1 MNMTIHPSTA
11 SGSVAAPPSKSMT
24 HRALILAALA
34 RGRSRIRNPLTADD
48 TEATA
53 SVLQRLGVGLDRG
66 EEWVVD
72 GGEPHAPDGELHCR
86 GSGTTLRF
94 MAAICALVDGECQL
108 TGGPSLSSRPV
119 GPLLDALGQLGVSSD
134 SRGGLPPVT
143 IRGTGR
149 IGGGEARLPGDVS
162 SQFVSALLAVAPLAE
177 APVEITLTTRLES
190 RLYVAM
196 TMDAM
201 RAFGVEAEAS
211 ADMRRLTAPLKPYR
225 AATVTVEGDWSS
237 AAYPLAAGA
246 LGGEVTVKG
255 LNPDSSQADKA
266 ILPLLIGMGAR
277 TSTSTDAVK
286 VTPSGLRGVEA
297 DLSDCPDLFPVVS
310 ALCAAAEGES
320 RLTGLA
326 RLRLKESDRVAAM
339 AEGLTRMGAEIRYD
353 ADSATIRGGPLR
365 GAEVDPWG
373 DHRIAMSL
381 AVLALHAGGETT
393 IRDAGC
399 VSKSYPGFWG
409 DLSAIGG
416 RVEKV

>member
-1 MNMTIHPSTA
+1 
-11 SGSVAAPPSKSMT
+11 MT
-24 HRALILAALA
+24 HRAIILAALA

-53 SVLQRLGVGLDRG
+53 HVLEKLGVGLDRG

-72 GGEPHAPDGELHCR
+72 GGDLRAPAGELHC
-86 GSGTTLRF
+86 GESGTTLRF
-94 MAAICALVDGECQL
+94 MAATCALVDGECRL
-108 TGGPSLSSRPV
+108 TGGSSLSSRPV
-119 GPLLDALGQLGVSSD
+119 GPLLDALGQLGVGSD

-149 IGGGEARLPGDVS
+149 IGGGPARLPGDVS

-190 RLYVAM
+190 RPYVAM

-211 ADMRRLTAPLKPYR
+211 PDMRRLTAPVVPYK

-266 ILPLLIGMGAR
+266 ILPLLSEMGAQVSVSGGSFR
-277 TSTSTDAVK
+277 VSA
-286 VTPSGLRGVEA
+286 SGLRGIEA

-339 AEGLTRMGAEIRYD
+339 AEGLTRMGAEIRCD
-353 ADSATIRGGPLR
+353 TDSVVITGGPLR
-365 GAEVDPWG
+365 GAEIDPWG

-381 AVLALHAGGETT
+381 AILALHAEGETT

-399 VSKSYPGFWG
+399 VSKSYPGFWD
-409 DLSAIGG
+409 DLAAIGG
-416 RVEKV
+416 RVKKV

>member
-1 MNMTIHPSTA
+1 MNVTVRSSTA

-24 HRALILAALA
+24 HRALTLAALA

-53 SVLQRLGVGLDRG
+53 SVLEKLGVGLDRG

-72 GGEPHAPDGELHCR
+72 GGDLRAPAGELHC
-86 GSGTTLRF
+86 GESGTTLRF
-94 MAAICALVDGECQL
+94 MAAVCALVDGECRL
-108 TGGPSLSSRPV
+108 TGGSSLSTRPV
-119 GPLLDALGQLGVSSD
+119 GPLLDALSQLGVTSR
-134 SRGGLPPVT
+134 SRGGFPPVT

-149 IGGGEARLPGDVS
+149 IGGGEVRLPGDVS

-190 RLYVAM
+190 RPYVAM

-211 ADMRRLTAPLKPYR
+211 PDMRRLTAPAVPYK

-237 AAYPLAAGA
+237 AAHPLAAGA

-255 LNPDSSQADKA
+255 LNAGSSQADKA
-266 ILPLLIGMGAR
+266 ILPLLSEMGAQVSVSGGSVR
-277 TSTSTDAVK
+277 VSA
-286 VTPSGLRGVEA
+286 SGLRGIEA

-310 ALCAAAEGES
+310 ALCAAADGGS

-326 RLRLKESDRVAAM
+326 RLKLKESDRVAAM
-339 AEGLTRMGAEIRYD
+339 AEGLTRMGAEIRCD
-353 ADSATIRGGPLR
+353 TDSAVITGGPLR
-365 GAEVDPWG
+365 GAEIDPWG

-381 AVLALHAGGETT
+381 AILALHAEGETT

-399 VSKSYPGFWG
+399 VSKSYPGFWD
-409 DLSAIGG
+409 DLAAIGG
-416 RVEKV
+416 RVKKV